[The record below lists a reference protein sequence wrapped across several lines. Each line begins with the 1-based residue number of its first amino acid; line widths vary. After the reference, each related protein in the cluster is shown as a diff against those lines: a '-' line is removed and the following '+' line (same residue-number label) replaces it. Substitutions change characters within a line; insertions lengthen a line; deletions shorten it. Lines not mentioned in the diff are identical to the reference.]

1 MGLPP
6 CRAYKP
12 GRAGGEPQKQEEPI
26 KREGHGSV
34 ASPTTC
40 DSLNLLPEPNKIER
54 DRSSKEPV
62 LDPGLVI
69 SVPKSADAGE
79 SEVSLPA
86 HGHVAHL
93 VEGLTSIQEAWG
105 TIPNTT

>member
-1 MGLPP
+1 MAHACNPALGYGPWLI
-6 CRAYKP
+6 P
-12 GRAGGEPQKQEEPI
+12 GALAKQLSTCMFTHIYTAHHTHTQK
-26 KREGHGSV
+26 K
-34 ASPTTC
+34 
-40 DSLNLLPEPNKIER
+40 PEPNKIER